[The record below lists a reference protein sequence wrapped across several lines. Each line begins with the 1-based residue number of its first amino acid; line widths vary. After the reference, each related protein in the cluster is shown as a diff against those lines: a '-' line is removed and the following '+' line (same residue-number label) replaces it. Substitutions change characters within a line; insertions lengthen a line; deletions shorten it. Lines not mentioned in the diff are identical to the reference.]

1 LFEPWG
7 VFMKHL
13 PIATLALVASA
24 AFSPSVHAEVVDA
37 QPNGFQ
43 VKRVAVLN
51 APADKVYAALSQPAQ
66 WWSKD
71 HTWSGAATSL
81 SLAPMAGGCFCE
93 KLPNGGSVMHMTVVF
108 AQPGLGLRLAGA
120 LGPLQM
126 SGATGHLGWTLAE
139 KDGKTTLTQTYDVGG
154 YMKGGLDK
162 IAPGVD
168 HVLSEQF
175 DRLKAYVETGKAP

>member
-1 LFEPWG
+1 
-7 VFMKHL
+7 MKHL
-13 PIATLALVASA
+13 LIAAALTLAATA
-24 AFSPSVHAEVVDA
+24 AHAEVVDA
-37 QPNGFQ
+37 QSNGFQ

-51 APADKVYAALSQPAQ
+51 APADKVYAALAQPSQ

-71 HTWSGAATSL
+71 HTWSGAATNL

-93 KLPNGGSVMHMTVVF
+93 KLTNGGSVLHMTVVY
-108 AQPGLGLRLAGA
+108 AQPGQALRLYGA

-126 SGATGHLGWTLAE
+126 SGAAGHLGWTLSE

-168 HVLSEQF
+168 SVLGEQL
-175 DRLKAYVETGKAP
+175 DRFKAYVETGKAP